1 MSSYGFVGDLLI
13 RKGLIDAVGL
23 LRAVEAQA
31 ANPATLGR
39 ALARLG
45 LADESVVA
53 VETASALHLAFLEYD
68 DNEPPQID
76 AKVVAMLPAE
86 FCKKR
91 GVLPLALEGNV
102 LKVAVID
109 PLGDSA
115 LQDVKFRT
123 GKTITA
129 VVVTQTGF
137 DRLYARLHPE
147 KTREVAYD
155 MLATAD
161 PSGEVELTNEDEYE
175 LVDPEKLAKGVQL
188 PPIIRLVNLILS
200 DAASAG
206 ASDVHIEPQE
216 KCLQVRQRVDG
227 MLRDVLTIPHHLQD
241 QTISRFK
248 IMSGMDIAERRKPQD
263 GRSRLRFE
271 GRRIELRVSTLPT
284 QFGEKVVIRL
294 LNSDRAILPIDQIN
308 FAPHPLR
315 MMKGFLARPQGMILV
330 TGPTGSGKTSTLYT
344 ALNSIKSSSNNI
356 ITLEDPIEFQLPG
369 VNQTQINTKAGVTFA
384 SGLRSILRQDP
395 NVILVGEIRDHET
408 AEIAM
413 QAALTGHLLL
423 STLHTNDAPGTITRL
438 IDLGIAPFLV
448 ASSLLGIVAQRLVR
462 RPCPDCAVAHH
473 PDEELLEK
481 IGGAARLR
489 ADGKY
494 VVGQGCPKCTGSGT
508 KGRLAIHEMLEINSE
523 VRDLITSRGS
533 EGAIRKAARRNGMR
547 TLFEDGLEKAA
558 QGLTTIEE
566 VFACGVAG
574 RTARGRRPGG
584 RAGRPRRQPGH
595 SRTADRCCGT
605 SRRRAT
611 GRPSAGRR
619 GGGAAGSRRDGPGR
633 TGPERAAAPCAGRR
647 GQPYHRVGRE
657 VFPGARGLRRAP
669 RRQRPKRARE
679 GAAGAARRHRQRRP
693 HARHGRPRDGQND
706 PCRSRPGRR
715 AHPDAHVRG
724 QRGLRGRGLR
734 RRRGRLHSQ
743 AGRTAAPR
751 GAREGI
757 ARTVAIEGRLGILDR
772 TVRAHSAHR
781 SSFKTFKTGR
791 IPRDI
796 LPGFWP
802 LACGSERRP

>member
-13 RKGLIDAVGL
+13 RKGLVDAAGL
-23 LRAVEAQA
+23 ARAVEAQA
-31 ANPATLGR
+31 AKPATLGR

-45 LADESVVA
+45 LADESAVA
-53 VETASALHLAFLEYD
+53 VETACALHLAFFEYN
-68 DNEPPQID
+68 DNEPPEVD
-76 AKVVAMLPAE
+76 EKVAATLPAE

-91 GVLPLALEGNV
+91 GVLPLAIDGNV

-109 PLGDSA
+109 PLDDSA

-123 GKTITA
+123 GKKITA

-137 DRLYARLHPE
+137 DLLYARIHPD
-147 KTREVAYD
+147 KDRAVAYD
-155 MLATAD
+155 MLATEN
-161 PSGEVELTNEDEYE
+161 PSGEVELTNDDEYE
-175 LVDPEKLAKGVQL
+175 LIDPEKLAKGVKL

-206 ASDVHIEPQE
+206 ASDVHVEPQE
-216 KCLQVRQRVDG
+216 KSLQVRQRVDG

-241 QTISRFK
+241 QTVSRFK

-308 FAPHPLR
+308 FAAHPLR
-315 MMKGFLARPQGMILV
+315 VMKAFLARPQGMILV

-369 VNQTQINTKAGVTFA
+369 VNQTQINAKAGVTFA
-384 SGLRSILRQDP
+384 TGLRSILRQDP

-462 RPCPDCAVAHH
+462 RPCPDCAVAHQ
-473 PDEELLEK
+473 PDAELLEK
-481 IGGAARLR
+481 IGGAARLP
-489 ADGKY
+489 ADGKF
-494 VVGQGCPKCTGSGT
+494 VVGQGCPKCAGSGT
-508 KGRLAIHEMLEINSE
+508 KGRLAIHEMLEINNE
-523 VRDLITSRGS
+523 VRDLINHRAS

-566 VFACGVAG
+566 VLRVVSQDEPAEAEVEQAPPAITVAPPVVSV
-574 RTARGRRPGG
+574 AP
-584 RAGRPRRQPGH
+584 PPPVQ
-595 SRTADRCCGT
+595 
-605 SRRRAT
+605 
-611 GRPSAGRR
+611 
-619 GGGAAGSRRDGPGR
+619 
-633 TGPERAAAPCAGRR
+633 AAAPQAPSV
-647 GQPYHRVGRE
+647 QAETAQAETAQDQAAPD
-657 VFPGARGLRRAP
+657 PNAP
-669 RRQRPKRARE
+669 RRRVLVVEDSHTIASVVKYFLELEGFDVLLADNGRKGLAKALLERPDFIVSDVHMPDMGGLEMVKTIRADPSMSDVRILMLTSEASVDFEAE
-679 GAAGAARRHRQRRP
+679 GLAAGADDYILKPVEPRRLAARVK
-693 HARHGRPRDGQND
+693 ALLA
-706 PCRSRPGRR
+706 RSRSR
-715 AHPDAHVRG
+715 AA
-724 QRGLRGRGLR
+724 
-734 RRRGRLHSQ
+734 
-743 AGRTAAPR
+743 
-751 GAREGI
+751 
-757 ARTVAIEGRLGILDR
+757 
-772 TVRAHSAHR
+772 
-781 SSFKTFKTGR
+781 
-791 IPRDI
+791 
-796 LPGFWP
+796 
-802 LACGSERRP
+802 